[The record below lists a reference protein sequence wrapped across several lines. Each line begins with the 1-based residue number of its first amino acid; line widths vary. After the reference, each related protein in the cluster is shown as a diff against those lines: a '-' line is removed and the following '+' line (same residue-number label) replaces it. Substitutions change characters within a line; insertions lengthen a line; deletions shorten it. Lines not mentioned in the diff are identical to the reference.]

1 VIRIE
6 VKAMNQ
12 DILLRL
18 LWAAVIIAAGIIIFH
33 LGNRWILYRAGQLPQ
48 IGELSRQGI
57 PTLLYFTTPT
67 CAPCKTIQR
76 PAIERLQQLAGDR
89 LQVVEINAASQ
100 PEIARQWGV
109 LSVPTTFV
117 LDAAGKPRY
126 VNHGVTPVDKLLKEF
141 EDFSDFSI

>member
-1 VIRIE
+1 
-6 VKAMNQ
+6 MNL

-18 LWAAVIIAAGIIIFH
+18 LWAAAIIAAGIILFH
-33 LGNRWILYRAGQLPQ
+33 LGNRWILARAARQPQ
-48 IGELSRQGI
+48 IAGFPRQGI

-76 PAIERLQQLAGDR
+76 PAIERLKQMAGDR
-89 LQVVEINAASQ
+89 LQVVEIDASSQ
-100 PEIARQWGV
+100 PEVARQWGV

-117 LDAAGKPRY
+117 LDAAGRPRH

>member
-1 VIRIE
+1 LE
-6 VKAMNQ
+6 Q

-18 LWAAVIIAAGIIIFH
+18 IWAAAIMTAGILIFH
-33 LGNRWILYRAGQLPQ
+33 LGNRWILYRAGRLPQ
-48 IGELSRQGI
+48 IAGISRQGKPI
-57 PTLLYFTTPT
+57 LLYFTTPT

-89 LQVVEINAASQ
+89 LRVVEIDAASQ
-100 PEIARQWGV
+100 PEVARQWGV